1 MTETCENH
9 LCSIPVEPKTALT
22 CLHCRTPLYCSRKCQ
37 AVDWVAHN
45 CPNVIDAALKPNET
59 LFVPYHFEDRM
70 ALEEIAELD
79 VRDPIFQSYSV
90 RHVNAEMNVIE
101 RVIPAL
107 VGDMAI
113 GFTESNTVPPRGG
126 NPEQDF
132 DVKGASG
139 YEIAIDFGMGVTTTV
154 AGKIPYDMIYL
165 GNEQNQVANALAG
178 GAVSDYAGGSSKW
191 TRGKTRLAGLS
202 RRFKK
207 ASDAYVFWPGV
218 DKIWERNIVVPM
230 AGSVTFTLSVDK
242 EEKTFVSG
250 GYILQPGRSALRK
263 SMSKLLKT
271 HLEPKLRAASGLDS
285 TKNMQILRGADAA
298 GNVVIFTVLVDAYN
312 YGRLV
317 DIEYITPRGAL
328 TPEYVPYTQTTKEPI
343 GTRFAVDTT
352 NLEQVMGLNMGLEY
366 AMRIDADL
374 AAELDKPAGIIR
386 KYARAKA
393 DDPSLAPSAEVN
405 VAVATAVGTLF
416 DNYQTVDRVM
426 FRKGR
431 KFFRGLWGS
440 EQTLKD
446 AKKFTTKEEFQNAFD
461 NELDLAEQEQ
471 ASFRS
476 GQSFLDN
483 AEALMSMA
491 RSKTRK
497 HDKFSLVDTADR
509 YRTLRKAQDEIKA
522 AKKK

>member
-9 LCSIPVEPKTALT
+9 LCAVQVEPKTALT
-22 CLHCRTPLYCSRKCQ
+22 CHHCRTPLYCSRKCQ
-37 AVDWVAHN
+37 AMDWVAHN
-45 CPNVIDAALKPNET
+45 CPNVIEGALKPNET

-70 ALEEIAELD
+70 PLEEIAELD
-79 VRDPIFQSYSV
+79 VRDPVFQSYSV
-90 RHVNAEMNVIE
+90 RQVNAEMNVIE
-101 RVIPAL
+101 RVVPAL

-113 GFTESNTVPPRGG
+113 GFTETNTVPPRGG
-126 NPEQDF
+126 NPEEDF

-165 GNEQNQVANALAG
+165 GNAQNQLANALAG
-178 GAVSDYAGGSSKW
+178 GEVSDYAGGSSKW
-191 TRGKTRLAGLS
+191 TRGKTRLAGLT

-207 ASDAYVFWPGV
+207 ASDAYVFWPGA
-218 DKIWERNIVVPM
+218 DNIWERNIVVPM

-242 EEKTFVSG
+242 EQKTFVSG
-250 GYILQPGRSALRK
+250 GYILQTGRSALRK

-271 HLEPKLRAASGLDS
+271 HLEPKLRAVSGLDS

-298 GNVVIFTVLVDAYN
+298 GNVVIFTVLVDAYQ

-328 TPEYVPYTQTTKEPI
+328 TPEYIPYTAKAPI

-366 AMRIDADL
+366 AMRIDSDL

-416 DNYQTVDRVM
+416 ENYQTVDKDYFGGLKKKWSSYRSSR
-426 FRKGR
+426 RKLKR
-431 KFFRGLWGS
+431 TQGL
-440 EQTLKD
+440 K
-446 AKKFTTKEEFQNAFD
+446 TKEDFQREYD
-461 NELDLAEQEQ
+461 SLLDLAKEEQD
-471 ASFRS
+471 SGRS
-476 GQSFLDN
+476 GDGILTE
-483 AEALMSMA
+483 AEGVRRQALEETKEHGS
-491 RSKTRK
+491 
-497 HDKFSLVDTADR
+497 FSLADYNGR
-509 YRTLRKAQDEIKA
+509 YKTLLEQSREINA